1 MIDETDD
8 TAGLSPDQLALLRAD
23 AAEAEVGYDP
33 EYLAARRRPGR
44 APSIGRGAGVVVP
57 VRLDPDRLRALDA
70 LAARGHRTRSQVIRD
85 AIDHELA
92 TA

>member
-1 MIDETDD
+1 MTSSHDD
-8 TAGLSPDQLALLRAD
+8 TSAFTSEEMAQLDAD

-33 EYLAARRRPGR
+33 EHLAARRRPGR

>member
-1 MIDETDD
+1 MTGPTDD
-8 TAGLSPDQLALLRAD
+8 TEGLTPDEVAMLQAD
-23 AAEAEVGYDP
+23 AAEAEAGYDP
-33 EYLAARRRPGR
+33 AWLATRRRPGR
-44 APSIGRGAGVVVP
+44 APSIGRDAGVVVP